1 MVNYASCQQPILQ
14 VDADDDDGD
23 GDANDVDGDDYEY
36 GWSCIPPNVSTI
48 SNTTFLTWLDL
59 NWGHVRAA
67 DNEDSSDYKV
77 SLANLID
84 NGRRVAKVA
93 RLWLIMQSNNQ
104 PVGWSIYK
112 QAVSLSVMCCVF

>member
-1 MVNYASCQQPILQ
+1 MTTNH
-14 VDADDDDGD
+14 DAD
-23 GDANDVDGDDYEY
+23 GDAENVDVDGNAD
-36 GWSCIPPNVSTI
+36 G
-48 SNTTFLTWLDL
+48 
-59 NWGHVRAA
+59 AA
-67 DNEDSSDYKV
+67 DNDDSSDYKV

-104 PVGWSIYK
+104 PVGRSIYK